1 MKLIYLYIKALKL
14 SELKSM
20 LGQSSLGP
28 FVGMQPLLVT
38 LRTPVVKFKGKSQL
52 PVLIGS
58 GVNIDNAKS
67 LLSVCDG
74 CIISSSL
81 KRNGFWWEKLD
92 EKKVKLFVD
101 KLNE

>member
-1 MKLIYLYIKALKL
+1 MIEMLVSRFMIL
-14 SELKSM
+14 S
-20 LGQSSLGP
+20 GQIRCNNNNRY
-28 FVGMQPLLVT
+28 
-38 LRTPVVKFKGKSQL
+38 RTGDSVKKEDVVKFKGKSQL

-92 EKKVKLFVD
+92 EEKVKLFVD